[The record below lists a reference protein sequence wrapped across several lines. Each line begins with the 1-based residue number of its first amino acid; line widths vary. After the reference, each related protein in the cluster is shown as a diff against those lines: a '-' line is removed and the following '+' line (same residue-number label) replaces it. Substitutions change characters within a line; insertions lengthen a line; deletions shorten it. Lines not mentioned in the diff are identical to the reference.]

1 MKNDLWLSQFD
12 AGQCHG
18 DGSAA
23 DGASPG
29 AEGGAEGLLFDDGE
43 GVGIVGPVGVGEM
56 VDGMAEEGLQFL
68 TGLCYLFLL
77 VVE

>member
-1 MKNDLWLSQFD
+1 MSKFD
-12 AGQCHG
+12 AGERQG
-18 DGSAA
+18 VGSAA
-23 DGASPG
+23 DGSTPS

-56 VDGMAEEGLQFL
+56 VDGMAKEGLQFL
-68 TGLCYLFLL
+68 AGVRNLFLL